1 MEDYRAWAESVLQ
14 KVREK
19 MEWVSEKNRDKIL
32 MWGIIVTAEPA
43 ALESV
48 FRPPARFFFLF
59 TE

>member
-19 MEWVSEKNRDKIL
+19 MEWVSEKNRDKLL

-43 ALESV
+43 A
-48 FRPPARFFFLF
+48 
-59 TE
+59 